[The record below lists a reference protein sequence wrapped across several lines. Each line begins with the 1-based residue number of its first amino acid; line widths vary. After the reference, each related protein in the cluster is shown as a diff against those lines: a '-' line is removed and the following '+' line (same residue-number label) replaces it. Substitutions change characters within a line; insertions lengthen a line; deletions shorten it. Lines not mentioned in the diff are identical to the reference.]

1 LIVLKANWPPPKAWL
16 LVRDPVG
23 HIGIDD
29 KGRIKMSRKA
39 AMKERDAAAAACEGA
54 PAPAEDNG

>member
-1 LIVLKANWPPPKAWL
+1 MLKANWPPPKAWL
-16 LVRDPVG
+16 LVRDPIG

-29 KGRIKMSRKA
+29 QGPIKMSRKA
-39 AMKERDAAAAACEGA
+39 AMKDKDAAAAAGGDAA